1 MDFETW
7 SRGVPLEEYVQ
18 STAMRNRLLRK
29 LAEVKLPD
37 EVKGFFESLPATI
50 YGLVITENWCPT
62 TPSALAV
69 LVHCRELSHGRLDV
83 RVFKRDAHPGL
94 MDQFL
99 KDGKYRA
106 IPVVAFF
113 DGRFRL
119 LGDIR
124 EKPELPEWATL
135 DPEERRLAEVSMDW
149 SELWGRAYM
158 AILHQHVQA
167 GIA

>member
-1 MDFETW
+1 MDFATW
-7 SRGVPLEEYVQ
+7 SQGIPLEEYAQ
-18 STAMRNRLLRK
+18 STGMRHRLSRK

-37 EVKGFFESLPATI
+37 EVRDFFESLSVTV

-62 TPSALAV
+62 TPVALAV
-69 LVHCRELSHGRLDV
+69 LIHCRELSHGRLDV
-83 RVFKRDAHPGL
+83 RVFKRDAYPAL

-113 DGRFRL
+113 DEQFHL

-124 EKPELPEWATL
+124 EKPSLPEWATL
-135 DPEERRLAEVSMDW
+135 DPEERPIAEAGMDW

-158 AILHQHVQA
+158 AILRQHIQA
-167 GIA
+167 GVI

>member
-7 SRGVPLEEYVQ
+7 SQGMPLDEYIQ
-18 STAMRNRLLRK
+18 STAMRNRVSRK
-29 LAEVKLPD
+29 LAEVRLPD
-37 EVKGFFESLPATI
+37 EVRNFFESLPATV

-69 LVHCRELSHGRLDV
+69 LAYCRELSRGRLDV
-83 RVFKRDAHPGL
+83 RVFKRDAYPAL

-106 IPVVAFF
+106 IPVVAFY
-113 DGRFRL
+113 DERFRL

-124 EKPELPEWATL
+124 EKPELPEWVTL
-135 DPEERRLAEVSMDW
+135 DLEARRLAEVNMHW
-149 SELWGRAYM
+149 SELWGRACM
-158 AILHQHVQA
+158 AILHPA
-167 GIA
+167 LSIT